1 MDFLNEPIYLRTC
14 LIYKCIVLDFA
25 EATFCQKR
33 LIIYTCI
40 LRQYVYSNGYCSQK
54 GVPLTDWPGCGV
66 LGVVTVWDPAAL
78 VEWVGDQLAL
88 RR

>member
-1 MDFLNEPIYLRTC
+1 MFTVMVTAPR
-14 LIYKCIVLDFA
+14 KVP
-25 EATFCQKR
+25 
-33 LIIYTCI
+33 
-40 LRQYVYSNGYCSQK
+40 